1 MNKITP
7 APIPAPASPR
17 PSHVLTVATQ
27 NVLTVLAAALCNV
40 SVSTAKI
47 APSPE
52 ASTPPTAP
60 SLATEGASSTTNTA
74 AVRPFIVKH
83 PRLLIADDQPI
94 SRKLH
99 QKVATDLGFLLENI
113 VVCNNRSEAIQ
124 AIQAA
129 IEENK
134 PFGTIFSDR
143 DMGNDTDGDLLAE
156 EVSRL
161 EHPPHF
167 IMISGTRP
175 ETLPP
180 GVHFG
185 LTKGDESKP
194 EERVKLVNHLNA

>member
-7 APIPAPASPR
+7 APIPAPPSPQ
-17 PSHVLTVATQ
+17 PNHVPTVATQ
-27 NVLTVLAAALCNV
+27 NVLTALAAALYNV

-47 APSPE
+47 AIIPE

-60 SLATEGASSTTNTA
+60 SLATEGASSTTNTS

-113 VVCNNRSEAIQ
+113 VVCNNRSEASQ
-124 AIQAA
+124 VIQAA

-143 DMGNDTDGDLLAE
+143 NMGNDTDGDLLAE

-161 EHPPHF
+161 EPPPHF
-167 IMISGTRP
+167 IMISGTLP
-175 ETLPP
+175 EQLPL

-185 LTKGDESKP
+185 IPKGASLRKQLSAHLGSLT
-194 EERVKLVNHLNA
+194 

>member
-1 MNKITP
+1 
-7 APIPAPASPR
+7 
-17 PSHVLTVATQ
+17 LTS
-27 NVLTVLAAALCNV
+27 ALYKQCA
-40 SVSTAKI
+40 STAKI
-47 APSPE
+47 APITE
-52 ASTPPTAP
+52 ANTPPKTP
-60 SLATEGASSTTNTA
+60 PPTTETKLPAKFLDEN
-74 AVRPFIVKH
+74 
-83 PRLLIADDQPI
+83 PRLLVADDSPV
-94 SRKLH
+94 SRKYS
-99 QKVATDLGFLLENI
+99 TRLGIEIGFEPENI
-113 VVCNNRSEAIQ
+113 VVCNNRSEAIH

-129 IEENK
+129 IKEKK

-143 DMGNDTDGDLLAE
+143 DMGNETDGDLLAE